1 MPGRRVIPPSGMA
14 APAQARLGGEKVAL
28 GPLAELIADRYF
40 AEFPDD
46 LVTYGEAARPWEIY
60 DTSHCLQWAFLDQEG
75 LCDLE
80 KEVIWLADVLRSRS
94 FPLARLARNL
104 ELCADVLAERLGEH
118 AAPVAARLRVAAA
131 LAQ

>member
-1 MPGRRVIPPSGMA
+1 MPGRRVAPPSGMA
-14 APAQARLGGEKVAL
+14 APAQARLGGERIAL

-46 LVTYGEAARPWEIY
+46 LVTYGDAARPWEVY
-60 DTSHCLQWAFLDQEG
+60 DTAHCLQWAFLDQEG

-80 KEVIWLADVLRSRS
+80 KEVTWLADVLRTRG

-104 ELCADVLAERLGEH
+104 ELSADVLTDRLGEP

>member
-1 MPGRRVIPPSGMA
+1 MSGRRVAPPSGMA
-14 APAQARLGGEKVAL
+14 APAQARLGGERIAL

-46 LVTYGEAARPWEIY
+46 LVTYGDAARPWEVY
-60 DTSHCLQWAFLDQEG
+60 DTAHCLQWAFLDQEG

-80 KEVIWLADVLRSRS
+80 KEVTWLADVLRTRG

-104 ELCADVLAERLGEH
+104 ELSAEVLADRLGEP
-118 AAPVAARLRVAAA
+118 AAPVAARLRVAAT
-131 LAQ
+131 LAR